1 MAGWTVVPNGDTSAW
16 KPVTKPAAPPA
27 EQPGFLENLGHAFGI
42 GKEEEEQREADERAH
57 PIRNGLKALIGG
69 PALPVA
75 EGLYGGAKRSIGE
88 ISKGIDSLSDAPKGQ
103 HNWWGLASHAIS
115 AVPFIGPAIDKM
127 AEESPP
133 THPGQSYASQV
144 FADATPGNIGTALGT
159 AAQVAPLVLGGLD
172 MAAPGR
178 TPIAPIAAPLR
189 RMALGDPN
197 AAALKGLR
205 VGPASAKSLSTLKSV
220 EGARPYMQGVQS
232 LADAQARVPAAK
244 AEIWNPYK
252 QAIDKIGGKQV
263 MGPDGPTTV
272 GDLEN
277 ERLQISANLRTL
289 KSGSPE
295 GIQLAAQKGMNQA
308 DLLAREKAVQS
319 ALDPHLAEAGIDPKL
334 IRGTFGDVAQVGGRL
349 SGKSTLAE
357 PSQPYGFGRMLN
369 MRIDNPRSWLG
380 EPAQGVRDL
389 AAGRP
394 LWSGKP
400 TDINIR
406 EAFRSGGPKPDFRAP
421 ASAMPRYTQPFARL
435 EANVPGN
442 AGYGEIDRG
451 SMSGIPHPGPVVTP
465 APRVFARLPEITTP
479 GEVQP
484 MVRYAKPYVEPFD
497 PHFKPVD
504 LAEYRRM
511 HKE

>member
-1 MAGWTVVPNGDTSAW
+1 VEGI
-16 KPVTKPAAPPA
+16 
-27 EQPGFLENLGHAFGI
+27 GHAL
-42 GKEEEEQREADERAH
+42 AH
-57 PIRNGLKALIGG
+57 PIDTAKGMWDEAKENPIGAAG
-69 PALPVA
+69 SLV
-75 EGLYGGAKRSIGE
+75 GGA
-88 ISKGIDSLSDAPKGQ
+88 
-103 HNWWGLASHAIS
+103 
-115 AVPFIGPAIDKM
+115 
-127 AEESPP
+127 
-133 THPGQSYASQV
+133 
-144 FADATPGNIGTALGT
+144 ALGE
-159 AAQVAPLVLGGLD
+159 LGG
-172 MAAPGR
+172 AALKPAGSAIR
-178 TPIAPIAAPLR
+178 SA
-189 RMALGDPN
+189 ALGDPN
-197 AAALKGLR
+197 VAALKGLR

-220 EGARPYMQGVQS
+220 EGARPFMQGVES

-244 AEIWNPYK
+244 AEIWSPYK

-349 SGKSTLAE
+349 GGKSTLAE

-406 EAFRSGGPKPDFRAP
+406 EAFRGGGPKPDFRAP
-421 ASAMPRYTQPFARL
+421 ASAMPRYQQPFAQL

-442 AGYGEIDRG
+442 AGYGDIDKG
-451 SMSGIPHPGPVVTP
+451 SMAGLPHLGPTVTP
-465 APRVFARLPEITTP
+465 APRVFAQLPEITTP

-504 LAEYRRM
+504 LAEWRKM
-511 HKE
+511 FKKEQ